1 MSTQSAQSQAAGEQ
15 AQWQAELSRQ
25 LAGVSLPELQSLTQR
40 LTTTLGSGSS
50 NAAGMLSPDA
60 GVLSSATNQLN
71 AGYNQAG
78 FGSREAIGYGALRG
92 GESRLSPGAVNSSVM
107 GAATSLDRDR
117 ASALQNL
124 NFQSAQSSLG
134 DYNQVLSLLG
144 QGSQTAL
151 GLAGG
156 FGGAANAAIGGLS
169 SQSQFGSTLGGAAS
183 GAAMGSTIAPG
194 WGTLIGGVV
203 GAGAGY
209 LGGGG

>member
-117 ASALQNL
+117 ASALQEPE
-124 NFQSAQSSLG
+124 
-134 DYNQVLSLLG
+134 LSVRSEQPGRL
-144 QGSQTAL
+144 QPGSEPL
-151 GLAGG
+151 
-156 FGGAANAAIGGLS
+156 
-169 SQSQFGSTLGGAAS
+169 
-183 GAAMGSTIAPG
+183 
-194 WGTLIGGVV
+194 
-203 GAGAGY
+203 GAGKPDSPRASRRIRWRGQRGY
-209 LGGGG
+209 RWPV